1 MKKKTLAV
9 LLTTAMT
16 ASALGAAGCGKQLT
30 LTSDKVSMELGNE
43 INTNVADYVSDADV
57 AAETT
62 IDFSGVDTATLGT
75 YTATVTYKDQTV
87 DLTVDVV
94 DTTAPVAELTSE
106 KIVLGAGEALTAEDV
121 ITGVTEASKNVTAA
135 FSEQETETTA
145 EEAVAEGTEA
155 TENVAETEAVETTE
169 TAEASESVETTET
182 TETTGDAISET
193 FVLEDVTISNDEIS
207 FAEAGEYT
215 IMLTLSDAS
224 GNNSNYPLDVM
235 VGSAPVFSGIKDLEV
250 TVGDESVDYL
260 SGVTAVDCNGN
271 DLTSQIACDDS
282 AVDLGTVGEYEVK
295 YTVVDENGFT
305 AEQTA
310 KIVVKEAEKA
320 EKTAKDT
327 KTDKTGKTAKS
338 DSAKSDSKKTNS
350 TATSTGTTNTNS
362 SSNSGSSSNTSANTN
377 AGSNSGSSSNTSA
390 NTNAGSNSESSSN
403 TSANTNAGSNSESSS
418 NSGSSANTPSGSSN
432 SENSGSTGN
441 SGSVNAGN
449 TASTPSAGTG
459 ASSTPS
465 TPSESTSTPSTDT
478 GTTSGDAGTSTPSNS
493 TSGSTDADNSIP
505 LDPSLGDNSN
515 ANPGNGVGWDATVTV
530 H

>member
-1 MKKKTLAV
+1 MRKKRVATMLA
-9 LLTTAMT
+9 TAMILSST
-16 ASALGAAGCGKQLT
+16 LGVTGCGAKELA
-30 LTSDKVSMELGNE
+30 LTSDKVSVELGNE
-43 INTNVADYVSDADV
+43 IDTNVADYVSDADV

-62 IDFSGVDTATLGT
+62 IDFSEVDTATLGT

-106 KIVLGAGEALTAEDV
+106 KIVLDAGEALTAEDV
-121 ITGVTEASKNVTAA
+121 ITEVTEASKNVTAV
-135 FSEQETETTA
+135 FSEQETEAAA
-145 EEAVAEGTEA
+145 EEAVAEGTEVVEA
-155 TENVAETEAVETTE
+155 TEN
-169 TAEASESVETTET
+169 VETTET
-182 TETTGDAISET
+182 TETTEDAISET
-193 FVLEDVTISNDEIS
+193 FVLGDVTISNDEIS

-235 VGSAPVFSGIKDLEV
+235 VGSAPVFSGIKDLEA

-282 AVDLGTVGEYEVK
+282 AVDLGTIGEYEVK

-350 TATSTGTTNTNS
+350 TATSTGTTGTTGTT
-362 SSNSGSSSNTSANTN
+362 NSGSSS
-377 AGSNSGSSSNTSA
+377 G
-390 NTNAGSNSESSSN
+390 
-403 TSANTNAGSNSESSS
+403 SSS

-432 SENSGSTGN
+432 SGNSGSTGN
-441 SGSVNAGN
+441 SGSANAGN
-449 TASTPSAGTG
+449 TASTPSADTG

-478 GTTSGDAGTSTPSNS
+478 GATSGDAGANSGSSDNGASSTPSNS
-493 TSGSTDADNSIP
+493 MPDYVIP
-505 LDPSLGDNSN
+505 MDPSLGDNSN
-515 ANPGNGVGWDATVTV
+515 ADPGNYGHGGGSFDGTVTV